1 MHIIFER
8 KLYMKNIPL
17 SYISKIYGSVLGKII
32 GVRVGNPLEFVKDDT
47 HILTSGELQKKYPY
61 IETYIDKYRNVYAD
75 DDTNGFV
82 FFAKIF
88 DNIKNIFEL
97 TPEVVAKIVLN
108 YAAENRGFFWWDK
121 STESKVF
128 HNLVRGVSPT
138 KSGSY
143 DYIGNS
149 ADTVGG
155 QIFYDAVGIIFG
167 GNPKAAACC
176 AKFIASVMHNGEGAI
191 GGSFISACISSAFNE
206 NSIEKIIDT
215 ALALIPVDSEY
226 AKMVRNIVD
235 FYHKVPYEWTACQ
248 HYIEDNYTGHT
259 AWDYGAHIIMALLYG
274 NGSFSYSMEICL
286 KSGGDTDCNC
296 GNLGAILGAMLGYEK
311 ISFNNWIKPMNDV
324 LYCSSAV
331 PYENEVSITQ
341 FTAYLIK
348 LFAKFNSYSV
358 PNYIKN
364 ASELNN
370 LSFAFPYSYQN
381 FHILMWRNGEKMKSL
396 VNDNNMWVSSKEVNA
411 PSGSPYTLKI
421 WADSVK
427 AKDCI
432 KVYRWFNI
440 GKFDNIKYEP
450 TSCTKI
456 YPGQKISVNVM
467 TRYNTACMKVRLSVY
482 SKIEDKTS
490 YSECVSLERGK
501 WQNIEFTVP
510 NNIYSFYECVNI
522 EAIMTENSYYEN
534 GYDGIDLYFDDFKIS
549 GNPEYSISFEDN
561 KHLIDNN
568 HHYPIFKNF
577 SLCYG
582 EAYEGQNK
590 RRYIRF
596 HSGYPKS
603 YIERSHWQQL
613 SYDNKFA
620 LALTGNY
627 IDNCIIYCFMS
638 ILPTKEEYYDYNN
651 NASLLTFAA
660 KGANEHY
667 AAGFYNGKIA
677 ILKSK
682 DIPGKYE
689 ELISQKYDYNITKRY
704 CFEVVLIDGLID
716 FNIYESDG
724 NDNIKEKNLCFET
737 DKKLLKGC
745 IGFAGIG
752 NGITVY
758 EYGII

>member
-1 MHIIFER
+1 
-8 KLYMKNIPL
+8 MKYISSL
-17 SYISKIYGSVLGKII
+17 YISKIYGSVLGKII
-32 GVRVGNPLEFVKDDT
+32 GVRVGNPLEFVRENG
-47 HILTSGELQKKYPY
+47 HILTSEELQKKYPY
-61 IETYIDKYRNVYAD
+61 ISTYIDKERTIYAD

-88 DNIKNIFEL
+88 ERINRVSEL
-97 TPEVVAKIVLN
+97 TPELAAKIILN
-108 YAAENRGFFWWDK
+108 YATENRGFFWWDK

-128 HNLVRGVSPT
+128 HNLIKGVSPK

-167 GNPKAAACC
+167 GNPAEAARC
-176 AKFIASVMHNGEGAI
+176 AGLIASVIHNGEGAI
-191 GGSFISACISSAFNE
+191 GGSFISACISAAFYE
-206 NSIEKIIDT
+206 DSVEKIIDT

-259 AWDYGAHIIMALLYG
+259 AWDYGAHIIMSLLYG
-274 NGSFSYSMEICL
+274 NGNFSYSMEICL

-296 GNLGAILGAMLGYEK
+296 GNIGAILGAMHGHEK
-311 ISFNNWIKPMNDV
+311 ISYNNWIKPMNDV
-324 LYCSSAV
+324 LYCSSTV

-348 LFAKFNSYSV
+348 LFAKFNGYAV
-358 PNYIKN
+358 PDYIKI
-364 ASELNN
+364 ASELSNF
-370 LSFAFPYSYQN
+370 SFVFPYSYQN
-381 FHILMWRNGEKMKSL
+381 FHILMFRNGEKMKDL
-396 VNDNNMWVSSKEVNA
+396 VNDGNMWVSSKEVNA

-427 AKDCI
+427 AKDCLR
-432 KVYRWFNI
+432 VYRWFNI

-456 YPGQKISVNVM
+456 YSGQKISVNVM
-467 TRYNTACMKVRLSVY
+467 TRYNTADMKVRLFAY
-482 SKIEDKTS
+482 SSIENKAGRQAESPLTKS
-490 YSECVSLERGK
+490 SFIRLEPYK
-501 WQNIEFTVP
+501 WYTLKLIPDEIQSFYDCINIEM
-510 NNIYSFYECVNI
+510 
-522 EAIMTENSYYEN
+522 IMSKDSYYNN
-534 GYDGIDLYFDDFKIS
+534 GYDGIDLYIDDFRIS
-549 GNPEYSISFEDN
+549 GNPEYSISFKDN
-561 KHLIDNN
+561 KNLINNN
-568 HHYPIFKNF
+568 HHYPLFKNF
-577 SLCYG
+577 NVCYG
-582 EAYEGQNK
+582 EAYEGCNGLE
-590 RRYIRF
+590 YVRF

-603 YIERSHWQQL
+603 HIERSHWQQL

-620 LALTGNY
+620 LAFTGNY
-627 IDNCIIYCFMS
+627 IDNCTIYCNMS
-638 ILPTKEEYYDYNN
+638 ILPTEDEYNDYNN
-651 NASLLTFAA
+651 NASLLTFAV

-682 DIPGKYE
+682 DTPGKYK
-689 ELISQKYDYNITKRY
+689 ELVSQEYNYDITKRY
-704 CFEVVLIDGLID
+704 CFEVILTDGFID

-724 NDNIKEKNLCFET
+724 SNDITEKNLCFET
-737 DKKLLKGC
+737 DTELLKGC